1 MIMWRKMLVRI
12 LFCLVGCMAACDTA
26 QGAETLEGNG
36 GATASAIP
44 AFPGAEGFG
53 ARATGGRGGKVYLV
67 ETLDDYNPNEGEK
80 PIPGSLRAAIEAEG
94 PRTLV
99 FRVSGMIDLKR
110 NLNLDNDHIPIAGQ
124 TAPGDGICLKSRPMY
139 ITASYVIPRYLRF
152 RPGDEAG
159 EAFDC
164 VNGKRLSNLIMDHC
178 SKV

>member
-12 LFCLVGCMAACDTA
+12 LFCLVGCMSACDTT

-80 PIPGSLRAAIEAEG
+80 PIPGSLRAAIPSLACRI
-94 PRTLV
+94 PRSLV
-99 FRVSGMIDLKR
+99 FVD
-110 NLNLDNDHIPIAGQ
+110 
-124 TAPGDGICLKSRPMY
+124 
-139 ITASYVIPRYLRF
+139 V
-152 RPGDEAG
+152 
-159 EAFDC
+159 
-164 VNGKRLSNLIMDHC
+164 MDHPIFSNHKC
-178 SKV
+178 SKQKYMPKCHHPFAPTHS